1 MKINLIIASYGGLP
15 KKHAGNNLKKEY
27 LKINLQCLNQI
38 KSNISKITIMKPKIK
53 PEDTLL
59 PNYYDFSNLNLSNI
73 KDKIEVIQCEN
84 IGISYGQ
91 FFSAML
97 HSGNEYFDYTF
108 WIEDDYI
115 ICADY
120 FEKMLISILHSNE
133 NYNNVHICPFIY
145 KNKKW
150 DIVPYARFIGETSEN
165 ISELEKKL
173 SQYNASDLSCHIPDL
188 MQLGIFPKNVVQKM
202 KMHFGSFENIIEFFN
217 IPFTKIWLHQIL
229 FGYVLNLSGVEI
241 KDTADTIM
249 NIFYETSVDKIFL
262 CNYSENVNTWKE
274 RTFNNDLF
282 CVPHILPLEIV
293 MQPDKYKDDLELMI
307 RYVSTPESFYTI
319 FNTFKKNVADYIVR
333 LNSQFV
339 LREIQPSD
347 YYHGYLDLMYEF
359 TNYEYSVSENDF
371 KSYLSSQKDH
381 VKIVVVFSKKEGK
394 IIGAGSLFCIRKLHN
409 NPVCQIE
416 DFIITKDYRNK
427 GIGRMILQKLISF
440 AKEDFKCYKIILK
453 SNQENFD
460 FYEKIGFSPAGVE
473 MKYSN

>member
-59 PNYYDFSNLNLSNI
+59 PNYYDFSSLNLSNI

-173 SQYNASDLSCHIPDL
+173 IQYNESDL
-188 MQLGIFPKNVVQKM
+188 
-202 KMHFGSFENIIEFFN
+202 
-217 IPFTKIWLHQIL
+217 
-229 FGYVLNLSGVEI
+229 
-241 KDTADTIM
+241 
-249 NIFYETSVDKIFL
+249 
-262 CNYSENVNTWKE
+262 
-274 RTFNNDLF
+274 
-282 CVPHILPLEIV
+282 
-293 MQPDKYKDDLELMI
+293 
-307 RYVSTPESFYTI
+307 
-319 FNTFKKNVADYIVR
+319 
-333 LNSQFV
+333 
-339 LREIQPSD
+339 
-347 YYHGYLDLMYEF
+347 
-359 TNYEYSVSENDF
+359 
-371 KSYLSSQKDH
+371 
-381 VKIVVVFSKKEGK
+381 
-394 IIGAGSLFCIRKLHN
+394 
-409 NPVCQIE
+409 
-416 DFIITKDYRNK
+416 
-427 GIGRMILQKLISF
+427 
-440 AKEDFKCYKIILK
+440 
-453 SNQENFD
+453 
-460 FYEKIGFSPAGVE
+460 
-473 MKYSN
+473 

>member
-15 KKHAGNNLKKEY
+15 KKHAGNNFKKEY

-38 KSNISKITIMKPKIK
+38 NTNIDKITIMKPKINS
-53 PEDTLL
+53 EDTLL
-59 PNYYDFSNLNLSNI
+59 PNYYDFSSLNLGNI

-120 FEKMLISILHSNE
+120 FEQMLISILQSNL
-133 NYNNVHICPFIY
+133 NYQDVHLCPFIY

-150 DIVPYARFIGETSEN
+150 DILPYARFIGETKEN
-165 ISELEKKL
+165 INILQEKLKE
-173 SQYNASDLSCHIPDL
+173 YNATELSCHVPDL
-188 MQLGIFPKNVVQKM
+188 MQLGVFPRGVIQKI
-202 KMHFGSFENIIEFFN
+202 KAHFGSFENVIDFFD
-217 IPFTKIWLHQIL
+217 IPLTKIWLHQIL
-229 FGYVLNLSGVEI
+229 FGYVLNLSGVQI

-249 NIFYETSVDKIFL
+249 NIFYETSIDKIFL
-262 CNYSENVNTWKE
+262 CNYPENVNTWKE
-274 RTFNNDLF
+274 RAFNNELF
-282 CVPHILPLEIV
+282 CVPHILPLDMV
-293 MQPDKYKDDLELMI
+293 VQPDKYKEDLDLMI
-307 RYVSTPESFYTI
+307 RYVSTPESFYNI
-319 FNTFKKNVADYIVR
+319 FNGFQKSVADYITR

-347 YYHGYLDLMYEF
+347 YYQGYLDLMYEF
-359 TNYEYSVSENDF
+359 TNYKYSISENEF
-371 KSYLSSQKDH
+371 NSYLSSQKNQ

-394 IIGAGSLFCIRKLHN
+394 IIGAASLFCLKKLHN

-416 DFIITKDYRNK
+416 DFIITEKYRNK
-427 GIGRMILQKLISF
+427 GIGRMILHKLIQF

-453 SNQENFD
+453 SNKENFE
-460 FYEKIGFSPAGVE
+460 FYEKMGFEAAGVE